1 MPNSRASFPGVRSR
15 ERTGSGQVAKPDDFW
30 IHHVHH
36 HISLEKSNKANIKG
50 GRGLNVHPLDPVK
63 ALDIKHIFQ
72 HVLMVYWTKSEI
84 FQFSN

>member
-1 MPNSRASFPGVRSR
+1 MPNSRASFPEVRSR

-36 HISLEKSNKANIKG
+36 HISLGKSNKGNILG

-63 ALDIKHIFQ
+63 VLIWIHKHIFQ
-72 HVLMVYWTKSEI
+72 HILLVYWTDSEI
-84 FQFSN
+84 F